1 MKKLITIVAIG
12 FALVFGAEMAVL
24 KVQLDQAS
32 SQTCNGP
39 QGADTARCA
48 LTDESVP

>member
-1 MKKLITIVAIG
+1 MKKLIAIVAIG

-32 SQTCNGP
+32 SQTCSGP
-39 QGADTARCA
+39 AGC
-48 LTDESVP
+48 